1 MKDLTFVHGRSGRIE
16 DKMWGGQGFGEIE
29 AENLTHLV
37 KINSTDPRSRVN
49 PKKKKK
55 SISKGH
61 TPYDVIL

>member
-29 AENLTHLV
+29 AENLTRLV

-49 PKKKKK
+49 PK
-55 SISKGH
+55 
-61 TPYDVIL
+61 